1 MAQRAYRSLQAL
13 LMLVLCIF
21 LIEKFASGRL
31 SWYINPRFQILTALG
46 ILLLGAM
53 AQVIFSELRRSKSG
67 SAKKDDHHLHDH
79 DHVHA
84 ETLPWG
90 NLWFVVL
97 PLVVGILV
105 PARPL
110 DASSVGT
117 RGLTTTAPLVSS
129 DSAAK
134 LFETASEERTILDWL
149 RIFGSQSDL
158 SSFIGQ
164 PASAVGFVFSDEKLT
179 SAQFYLGRYVVSCC
193 AADGVAIAMVV
204 NWPEAASLQEDTW
217 VLVKGPVA
225 LFTLDGSPVPMIE
238 ATSVEIVEEPEQPYL
253 YP

>member
-1 MAQRAYRSLQAL
+1 MAQRVYRSLQAL

-46 ILLLGAM
+46 ILILGVM
-53 AQVIFSELRRSKSG
+53 AQVIFSELKRSKG
-67 SAKKDDHHLHDH
+67 RTEDEDDHHHHHDH
-79 DHVHA
+79 E
-84 ETLPWG
+84 ETPSWG

-97 PLVVGILV
+97 PLVVGILI

-129 DSAAK
+129 DSATK
-134 LFETASEERTILDWL
+134 LFETISEERTVLDWL

-158 SSFIGQ
+158 SQFIGE
-164 PASAVGFVFSDEKLT
+164 PASTIGFVFYDEKLT
-179 SAQFYLGRYVVSCC
+179 RSQFYLGRYVVSCC

-204 NWPEAASLQEDTW
+204 NWPETASLTEDTW

-225 LFTLDGSPVPMIE
+225 LMTLDGSPVPMIE
-238 ATSVEIVEEPEQPYL
+238 ATSVEIVNEPEQPYL